1 MVIVETIVKFAVGW
15 GLSKA
20 VLYVLGFGPLG
31 PISGSI
37 AAIVQSKSKFQLFNI
52 MKNDSGV
59 MYGPVVSAGSWFA
72 FFQRW
77 GMTGAPTILKLA
89 MGIFIARILSPL

>member
-1 MVIVETIVKFAVGW
+1 MVSATTKVQKKGEINRMVIVETIVKFAFGW

-37 AAIVQSKSKFQLFNI
+37 AAIVQSKSKI
-52 MKNDSGV
+52 HS
-59 MYGPVVSAGSWFA
+59 Y
-72 FFQRW
+72 
-77 GMTGAPTILKLA
+77 
-89 MGIFIARILSPL
+89 

>member
-37 AAIVQSKSKFQLFNI
+37 AAIVQSKSKIQSYLFVYQPLSI
-52 MKNDSGV
+52 KND
-59 MYGPVVSAGSWFA
+59 
-72 FFQRW
+72 
-77 GMTGAPTILKLA
+77 
-89 MGIFIARILSPL
+89 

>member
-37 AAIVQSKSKFQLFNI
+37 AAIVQSKSKSQCYNL
-52 MKNDSGV
+52 
-59 MYGPVVSAGSWFA
+59 
-72 FFQRW
+72 
-77 GMTGAPTILKLA
+77 
-89 MGIFIARILSPL
+89 